1 MRRINRVMALAALC
15 ALTAVGAIA
24 QAKEC
29 TEEFKTATYSKW
41 YDNRVDHQDVAYEAA
56 TQYVTVCPDDTS
68 PYAVALK
75 KFKEKYEQLQGT
87 QKVATQFDAAVKSKN
102 YAEQIRLGKQI
113 VATNPENGSVVYIIM
128 AGAGLGDANLLP
140 ESANAAKKA
149 IELIEGGKP
158 FAPAYTSKDQA
169 LAAMNYIIA
178 KSAMKTAPADA
189 IPSFL
194 KAARYESD
202 LKKSWQFYFELA
214 DAYDKGPIAK
224 LTADYKSKIGP
235 NNTETPES
243 KLALE
248 NLFAMIDRQIDALA
262 RAAALA
268 DATNKQ
274 AITADVTELY
284 KYRNK
289 SDAGLTEL
297 LASVLTKPIPD
308 MPTPIT
314 QVPAPAPAA
323 TPTPGTGSTSGGA
336 NGGATGGAAPGGTAG
351 SSAPKTTAGSTTP
364 TGSSSAPAKPA
375 ASPKPKPRRSNHRG
389 H

>member
-1 MRRINRVMALAALC
+1 MALAALLT
-15 ALTAVGAIA
+15 LTAVGAMA

-29 TEEFKTATYSKW
+29 TEDFKTATYSKW

-56 TQYVTVCPDDTS
+56 TEYVTVCPDDTS
-68 PYAVALK
+68 QYATALK
-75 KFKEKYEQLQGT
+75 NFKKKYEDLKGIQNI
-87 QKVATQFDAAVKSKN
+87 ATQFDAAVKSKN
-102 YAEQIRLGKQI
+102 YAEQMRLGKQI
-113 VATNPENGSVVYIIM
+113 VATNPENASVVYILM
-128 AGAGLGDANLLP
+128 AGAGLGDAKLLG
-140 ESANAAKKA
+140 ESSQAAKKA

-158 FAPAYTSKDQA
+158 FAPAYTTKDQA

-178 KSAMKTAPADA
+178 RATMGTAPADA
-189 IPSFL
+189 IPYFL

-202 LKKSWQFYFELA
+202 VKKSWKVYYELA
-214 DAYDKGPIAK
+214 EAYDKGPIAK

-268 DATNKQ
+268 DPTNKT

-289 SDAGLTEL
+289 SDAGLTEF
-297 LASVLTKPIPD
+297 LAGVMNKPIPD

-314 QVPAPAPAA
+314 SVPTPSPTA
-323 TPTPGTGSTSGGA
+323 TPTPGSGSTSG
-336 NGGATGGAAPGGTAG
+336 NGGATGGGAAGTTG
-351 SSAPKTTAGSTTP
+351 SSAPKTTTTSPGTSNSTST
-364 TGSSSAPAKPA
+364 SAAPAKPTP
-375 ASPKPKPRRSNHRG
+375 SPKPKPRRSNHRG

>member
-1 MRRINRVMALAALC
+1 MALATLC
-15 ALTAVGAIA
+15 ALTAVGAMA

-56 TQYVTVCPDDTS
+56 SEYVSVCPNDDS
-68 PYAVALK
+68 PYATALK
-75 KFKEKYEQLQGT
+75 KFKAKYEELKGVQNI
-87 QKVATQFDAAVKSKN
+87 ATQFDAAVKSKN
-102 YAEQIRLGKQI
+102 YAEQMRLGNQI

-140 ESANAAKKA
+140 QSAQAAKKA
-149 IELIEGGKP
+149 IELLEAGKP
-158 FAPAYTSKDQA
+158 FQPAYTTKDQA
-169 LAAMNYIIA
+169 LAAMNYIQA
-178 KSAMKTAPADA
+178 KAAMKSAPADA
-189 IPSFL
+189 VPYFL

-202 LKKSWQFYFELA
+202 LKKSMQFYLELA

-248 NLFAMIDRQIDALA
+248 NLFAMIDRQIDAMA

-268 DATNKQ
+268 DPTNKK
-274 AITADVTELY
+274 AITEDVTELY

-289 SDAGLTEL
+289 STDGLDQL
-297 LASVLTKPIPD
+297 LASVMNKPIPD

-314 QVPAPAPAA
+314 QLPTNPSPTA
-323 TPTPGTGSTSGGA
+323 TPTPET
-336 NGGATGGAAPGGTAG
+336 NGGATGG
-351 SSAPKTTAGSTTP
+351 SSAPKTTAGSANPTT
-364 TGSSSAPAKPA
+364 SSSTPAKPT

>member
-1 MRRINRVMALAALC
+1 MMALAVLC
-15 ALTAVGAIA
+15 ALTAVGAMA

-29 TEEFKTATYSKW
+29 TDEFKTATYSKW

-56 TQYVTVCPDDTS
+56 TEYVTVCPNDDS
-68 PYAVALK
+68 QYATALK
-75 KFKEKYEQLQGT
+75 NFKKKYEDLKGIQNI
-87 QKVATQFDAAVKSKN
+87 ATEFDKAVKGKN

-178 KSAMKTAPADA
+178 KAAMKTSPADA

-202 LKKSWQFYFELA
+202 LKKSMQFYLELA

-248 NLFAMIDRQIDALA
+248 NLFAMIDRQIDAMA

-268 DATNKQ
+268 DPTNKK
-274 AITADVTELY
+274 AITEDVTELY

-289 SDAGLTEL
+289 STDGLDQL
-297 LASVLTKPIPD
+297 LAGVMNKPIPD

-314 QVPAPAPAA
+314 QLPTPAPTA
-323 TPTPGTGSTSGGA
+323 TPTPGSGS
-336 NGGATGGAAPGGTAG
+336 NGGATGGSAPGGTAG
-351 SSAPKTTAGSTTP
+351 SSAPKTTMTSPGNTNTT
-364 TGSSSAPAKPA
+364 TSSSAPAKPTA
-375 ASPKPKPRRSNHRG
+375 TPKPKPRRSNHRG

>member
-1 MRRINRVMALAALC
+1 MRRINRVMALAILC
-15 ALTAVGAIA
+15 ALTAVGAMA

-56 TQYVTVCPDDTS
+56 TEYVTVCPNDES
-68 PYAVALK
+68 QYATALK
-75 KFKEKYEQLQGT
+75 NFKKKYEDLKGVQNI
-87 QKVATQFDAAVKSKN
+87 ATQFDAAVKSKN
-102 YAEQIRLGKQI
+102 YAEQMRLGNQI

-140 ESANAAKKA
+140 QSAQAAKKA

-169 LAAMNYIIA
+169 LAAMNYIVA
-178 KSAMKTAPADA
+178 KAAMKTSPVDA

-202 LKKSWQFYFELA
+202 LKKSMQFYLELA

-248 NLFAMIDRQIDALA
+248 NLFAMIDRQIDAMA

-268 DATNKQ
+268 DATNKK
-274 AITADVTELY
+274 AITEDVTELY

-289 SDAGLTEL
+289 STDGLDQL
-297 LASVLTKPIPD
+297 LAGVMNKPIPD

-314 QVPAPAPAA
+314 QLPTPAPTA
-323 TPTPGTGSTSGGA
+323 TPTPGAGS
-336 NGGATGGAAPGGTAG
+336 NGGATGGSAPGGTAG
-351 SSAPKTTAGSTTP
+351 SSAPKTTMTSPGSTNT
-364 TGSSSAPAKPA
+364 TTSSSAPAKPTA
-375 ASPKPKPRRSNHRG
+375 TPKPKPRRSNHRG